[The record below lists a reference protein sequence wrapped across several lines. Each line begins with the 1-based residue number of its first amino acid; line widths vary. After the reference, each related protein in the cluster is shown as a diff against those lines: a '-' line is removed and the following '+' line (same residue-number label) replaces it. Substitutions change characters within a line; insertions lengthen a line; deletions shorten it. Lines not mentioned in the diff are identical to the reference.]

1 MITKPVAFR
10 VGERLFSSML
20 AAGLYASEMRLT
32 VEPLY
37 LEEPKY
43 QATAEGWVECRDRMP
58 KDYEAVLAWD
68 GTYKRVLF
76 TRRGHWQCW
85 QQKNITHWMP
95 LPNAPVKDKQHE

>member
-1 MITKPVAFR
+1 MKPEPVAFR

-43 QATAEGWVECRDRMP
+43 QVTTEGWVECSEHMP
-58 KDYEAVLAWD
+58 KDHEPVLTWN
-68 GTYKRVLF
+68 GICKRVQY
-76 TRRGHWQCW
+76 TMYGYWQCW
-85 QQKNITHWMP
+85 QPKNITHWMP
-95 LPNAPVKDKQHE
+95 LPNAPHKDKQHE